1 MAGSRRLSSGALRD
15 LSFRLIILLGVV
27 SLCGSL
33 VSNGARSVTGPY
45 LDLLG
50 AGAAV
55 VGLVAG
61 LGEFVGYAL
70 RFATGVYVDQSRHY
84 WTMALI
90 GYGLLAAIPLLALV
104 GRWEAAALLI
114 ILERIGKA
122 IRTPARDTMLSHAT
136 TTIGRGWGFGVHK
149 ALDQIGA
156 IIGPVTLAA
165 AVYLTGGYGYGF
177 LILGIPLVFLF
188 ITLIAARAAVPKP
201 RRLEAARTLPAPDHT
216 AGEIP
221 DLLPYATFIFLGMA
235 GFANFPL
242 ISYHLTAETILPDA
256 GIPLL
261 YAVAMVISVIVAL
274 ATGRVYDRFGARTLI
289 VIPVISTLTAIL
301 AFAPGPDPVIAG
313 ALIWGSGIGI
323 YETAIRATI
332 ADTTGIDR
340 RGQAYGVLNAVFG
353 TAWFMGSVVM
363 GVLYEIS
370 VGHIIGYVLFV
381 EILAVIAYIWMYRAK
396 RVYARPT

>member
-1 MAGSRRLSSGALRD
+1 MTGGRSPSSGALKAI
-15 LSFRLIILLGVV
+15 SFRLILLLGAV

-33 VSNGARSVTGPY
+33 VSNGARSVTSPY

-50 AGAAV
+50 ASAAV

-90 GYGLLAAIPLLALV
+90 GYGLLIAIPLLALV
-104 GRWEAAALLI
+104 GSWEAAALLI
-114 ILERIGKA
+114 ILERVGKA

-136 TTIGRGWGFGVHK
+136 TAVGRGWGFGVHK

-156 IIGPVTLAA
+156 IIGPITLAA
-165 AVYLTGGYGYGF
+165 AVYLTGGYGQGF
-177 LILGIPLVFLF
+177 LILGVPLVFLF
-188 ITLIAARAAVPKP
+188 ITLFAARTAVPKP
-201 RRLEAARTLPAPDHT
+201 RRLEASSAPPAPGST

-242 ISYHLTAETILPDA
+242 ISYHLKAEAILPDA

-261 YAVAMVISVIVAL
+261 YALAMVVSVIVAL
-274 ATGRVYDRFGARTLI
+274 ATGKIYDRFGVRTLI
-289 VIPVISTLTAIL
+289 IIPVISTLISIL
-301 AFAPGPDPVIAG
+301 AFASGAGSVFAG

-323 YETAIRATI
+323 YETVIRATI
-332 ADTTGIDR
+332 ADVTAIDR
-340 RGQAYGVLNAVFG
+340 RGQAYGILNAVFG
-353 TAWFMGSVVM
+353 TAWFTGSVVM

-370 VGHIIGYVLFV
+370 VIHIVAYVLFV
-381 EILAVIAYIWMYRAK
+381 EILAVIAYIWMCRMQQGFNRA
-396 RVYARPT
+396 A